1 MASGNADQNAWLFK
15 KNAYGEGRGFTQSW
29 EHHPLL
35 FPLFPPAPLTALK
48 VPLSFLPLAVFLGLL
63 RLFFLIG
70 YLMELSYSISS
81 DGTHRPVTDKYRV
94 MGKYELGP
102 DCTHPHIPY
111 THHTYTYHTY
121 TYIPHTQTHTIYTNT
136 HRKCLFPF
144 SFVSWIK

>member
-1 MASGNADQNAWLFK
+1 MLTKMHGCLRKMPMVRDVDLLSLGNTTLFFFL
-15 KNAYGEGRGFTQSW
+15 YSLL
-29 EHHPLL
+29 HH
-35 FPLFPPAPLTALK
+35 LTALK

-81 DGTHRPVTDKYRV
+81 DSTHRPVTDKYRV

-121 TYIPHTQTHTIYTNT
+121 TCIPHTQTLTIYTNT